1 MELLFYSVLYLSN
14 NKFEEELNQNSYTY
28 VTDINDVNIKPNKEV
43 NIGIYS
49 LNHGEERV
57 STDLNIL
64 DYYNEDEL
72 KSNLKDFDVAYVIG
86 SKFTGGEE

>member
-14 NKFEEELNQNSYTY
+14 NKFEEELNQYSYTY
-28 VTDINDVNIKPNKEV
+28 VTNINDVNIKPNKEV

-64 DYYNEDEL
+64 TYYNEDEL
-72 KSNLKDFDVAYVIG
+72 KSNLKDFDVSYVIR
-86 SKFTGGEE
+86 SKFTDGEE